1 MKKKN
6 NLKSLCCN
14 AKVKISMSPDFFG
27 DTPKTQII
35 GTCHYTCTKC
45 NQACD
50 IYSNSRKTWKI
61 NPSTKVKGDNRDKE
75 KDKLT
80 KKEIEEIRRNEDF

>member
-27 DTPKTQII
+27 DNPKNMII
-35 GTCHYTCTKC
+35 GTCYYICTKC

-50 IYSNSRKTWKI
+50 IYSNSRKIWNR
-61 NPSTKVKGDNRDKE
+61 NPKTQIQ
-75 KDKLT
+75 KDKRE
-80 KKEIEEIRRNEDF
+80 KIKNKIINKEVEQIGNA